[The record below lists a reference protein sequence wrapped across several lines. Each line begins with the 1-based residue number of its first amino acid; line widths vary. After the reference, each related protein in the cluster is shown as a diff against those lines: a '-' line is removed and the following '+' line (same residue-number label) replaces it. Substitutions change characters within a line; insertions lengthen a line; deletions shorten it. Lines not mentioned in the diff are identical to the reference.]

1 MIVFFFHVQI
11 TTGAYNITI
20 VNDFSNLGRIFV
32 DFIKFYGLQFD
43 STKCVIFVPSPNHE
57 QPDQESLNFIVR
69 IHINL
74 ILFSAY

>member
-11 TTGAYNITI
+11 TTGAYNITT

-74 ILFSAY
+74 ILFYE

>member
-74 ILFSAY
+74 ILFF